1 MMKVKKGESG
11 GIKTFLFGV
20 IFSIGIVFLISFI
33 FALAASFSNN
43 PTAKVGGYSLFSL
56 ILSAFISG
64 IYISK
69 SRGEW
74 GARASFLTA
83 LTVALIM
90 AVSGII
96 GSGGMPLS
104 LLMNCISYLGV
115 CMLSAL
121 LLGKKKRKYHKRRH

>member
-1 MMKVKKGESG
+1 MLKVKKSDRG
-11 GIKTFLFGV
+11 GMKSFFFGV
-20 IFSIGIVFLISFI
+20 CFSIAVIFLLSFI
-33 FALAASFSNN
+33 FALVASFSNN

-69 SRGEW
+69 SRGES
-74 GARASFLTA
+74 GVRASFLTA
-83 LTVALIM
+83 LTVALIV
-90 AVSGII
+90 AIGGII

-104 LLMNCISYLGV
+104 LVMNCISYLGV

-121 LLGKKKRKYHKRRH
+121 LLGKKKRKHHKRRH